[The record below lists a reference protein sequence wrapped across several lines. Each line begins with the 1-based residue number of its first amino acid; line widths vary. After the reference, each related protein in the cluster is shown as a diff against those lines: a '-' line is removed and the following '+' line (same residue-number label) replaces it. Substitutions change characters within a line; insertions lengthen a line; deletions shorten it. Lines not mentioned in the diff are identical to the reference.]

1 MNKLFAIAVLVG
13 AISAQQIL
21 GGPAT
26 GLDVNPKDIH
36 HFPDEKKTMQDA
48 VHRMHDKPA
57 HKGLFQKKDHQKSKK
72 PSHFGGII
80 NKMKNQSTRARSGNR
95 RLQATPD
102 RVSVLKK
109 MAIDHKTKKDFISA
123 RKAKAPLSAQKK
135 EMAQKATKMKNFKK
149 MKALE
154 LNKQKRIAI
163 LSKKFKMTPEGK
175 IMKDT
180 YGKPVR
186 KN

>member
-1 MNKLFAIAVLVG
+1 
-13 AISAQQIL
+13 
-21 GGPAT
+21 
-26 GLDVNPKDIH
+26 
-36 HFPDEKKTMQDA
+36 
-48 VHRMHDKPA
+48 
-57 HKGLFQKKDHQKSKK
+57 
-72 PSHFGGII
+72 
-80 NKMKNQSTRARSGNR
+80 
-95 RLQATPD
+95 
-102 RVSVLKK
+102 